1 VKVMPQDSGPRLQGI
16 TPQSDLFMLAHMGA
30 PRINGK
36 KLTLT
41 VTGLVRDS
49 DRPKGKT
56 HTVGFAIR
64 FASCSSVYRSR

>member
-1 VKVMPQDSGPRLQGI
+1 
-16 TPQSDLFMLAHMGA
+16 MLAHMGA
-30 PRINGK
+30 PRINVK
-36 KLTLT
+36 NLTLT

-56 HTVGFAIR
+56 HIVGFAIR